1 MILIYYVPLTLAV
14 DRYLHILVLL
24 LLLLLNE
31 GIKFES
37 RAIQASVFP
46 KTPHLGL
53 AVVNRGVVLRG
64 GRVVLRVIM

>member
-14 DRYLHILVLL
+14 DRYLQILV